1 MIYFLHLQDVKS
13 HQDLRSIQHE
23 TDGVPWSSAPPKN
36 KSYSKV
42 SEINHNDTSKVEIER
57 KPRSISSDKHERSR
71 SSLSESGKFVSVSS
85 SEIPVTQPSK
95 TVIIQRSPSLEM
107 KTRKLVEVKSAV
119 FPKEKELFYQAQ
131 PAHIPSTPK
140 QEEIHTIPPSEE
152 SLSPPSYAETL
163 KRRST
168 SSSDTGSNRSSQR
181 TMTSSIQAPLQYK
194 NEDPLSDTELLR
206 TMSTSSRFSLDSLVI
221 SPDSMPFARD
231 AFGRTSMSER
241 KGRAHLDA
249 TKSDFY
255 SKLKKSKSLENVH
268 SSMFISFFTLLC

>member
-1 MIYFLHLQDVKS
+1 MKS
-13 HQDLRSIQHE
+13 LKHE
-23 TDGVPWSSAPPKN
+23 TDGAPWSSSPPKN
-36 KSYSKV
+36 KSYSNS
-42 SEINHNDTSKVEIER
+42 SEIDHTDTSKIESER
-57 KPRSISSDKHERSR
+57 KSGSISSDRNEKSR
-71 SSLSESGKFVSVSS
+71 SSMSESGKFVSVSS

-95 TVIIQRSPSLEM
+95 TILIQRSPNLEV
-107 KTRKLVEVKSAV
+107 KTGKLVEVKSAV

-131 PAHIPSTPK
+131 PTHIPSTSK

-181 TMTSSIQAPLQYK
+181 TMTCNSQAPSQYK
-194 NEDPLSDTELLR
+194 NEDRLSDSELLR

-268 SSMFISFFTLLC
+268 LSMFISFLPCSYD